1 MNKILVIGS
10 LNMDMAIN
18 APRKPDMGETITG
31 SGFMTS
37 PGGKGANQAV
47 AAARLGGNVS
57 FLGCV
62 GNDLFGMNLIK
73 NLRDNN
79 VHVDHIKVVEN
90 TPTGVAVITIV
101 DGDNYIIL
109 DSGANAVIRPEHI
122 LEFEDLIKY
131 ADVLILQLEI
141 PLETVIAAVEIAKRN
156 GTKVLLNPAP
166 ACKLSDELLSKV
178 DIFTPNES
186 ECGIITGIRINTADS
201 ASKAVRYLRSKGI
214 GQVAI
219 TLGGNGVVFNRGDEI
234 VHKGVPSVKV
244 VDTTA
249 AGDSFSGALAVALSN
264 QKSIDEAIEFAC
276 LVGTITVT
284 RKGAQNS
291 LPKID
296 EIIQY
301 RNLIGGNK

>member
-10 LNMDMAIN
+10 LNMDMVIN
-18 APRKPDMGETITG
+18 APRKPDMGETIIG

-62 GNDLFGMNLIK
+62 GNDMFGMSLIK

-79 VHVDHIKVVEN
+79 VHVDYIRVVEN
-90 TPTGVAVITIV
+90 IPTGVAAITII
-101 DGDNYIIL
+101 DGDNCIIL
-109 DSGANAVIRPEHI
+109 DSGANAAIRPEHI
-122 LEFEDLIKY
+122 LEVEDVIRNV
-131 ADVLILQLEI
+131 DIVILQLEI
-141 PLETVIAAVEIAKRN
+141 PLETVVMAVETAKRN

-201 ASKAVRYLRSKGI
+201 AGKAAKYLQSKGI

-219 TLGGNGVVFNRGDEI
+219 TLGGNGVVYNRGDEI
-234 VHKGVPSVKV
+234 VHKGVPSVEV

-264 QKSIDEAIEFAC
+264 GESIDEAIDFANI
-276 LVGTITVT
+276 VGTITVT

-291 LPKID
+291 LPRID
-296 EIIQY
+296 EIIKHK
-301 RNLIGGNK
+301 NLTGGSK